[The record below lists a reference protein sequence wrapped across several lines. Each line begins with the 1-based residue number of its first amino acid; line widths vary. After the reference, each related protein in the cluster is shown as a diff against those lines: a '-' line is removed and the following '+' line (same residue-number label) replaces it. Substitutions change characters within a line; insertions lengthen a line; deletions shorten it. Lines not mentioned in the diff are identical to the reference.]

1 MSITNKC
8 IKLTI
13 NATQADNIN
22 YENIEFQYRKSQLT
36 IAKKTLELQDF
47 ILQKLISKV
56 DSVNTYE
63 YLSRTT
69 KYYFYTSYKYKTKP
83 KQFNDLNDLLTI
95 SYNLNS
101 DVSFLIFNINDTNYS
116 IDNIDIDKFKTEIL
130 KDISKVK
137 SVSKIQVPLKPK
149 TKLKPTLKPN
159 PNPTLKP
166 NPNPKLKPNPNPT
179 LKPKSKKGYL
189 KTNKNKNSKENYIND
204 ANDAN
209 DTNDEKCRLTQEDET
224 DEEEDDDDEEDDDED
239 DEEDDIDKEYVVDV
253 EDTINSSDDDTID
266 NDNDNDDYDIL
277 TQKGCNNHK
286 NELEEGFN
294 DLYNS
299 KNDDDNDDN
308 DDELENSIDNIT
320 IIIEPPKPEKKKRG
334 RKKKNPTDDKDDKN
348 NKSNSLLYISFNI
361 INKDNDLQ
369 DYESL
374 VNNRKTNISIFN
386 KLLKDLLFIR
396 KIESSIYNYSIQ
408 KSISNNITPAWDNP
422 DFYNIY
428 INKSMGIYLNIDA
441 NSYIGNKEFINKIKE
456 PEFDIS
462 KIAFLK
468 PHNVFPELWTPII
481 KENERK
487 EEILKKCE
495 SESST
500 NKFQCPNRICKARKS
515 VYTEVQTRSADE
527 PMTIFITC
535 LVCGKRWKQ

>member
-1 MSITNKC
+1 MAIVNNC

-13 NATQADNIN
+13 NANQTDNID
-22 YENIEFQYRKSQLT
+22 YKTVDFQYRKSQLT
-36 IAKKTLELQDF
+36 VAKKTVELQDF

-56 DSVNTYE
+56 DSSKTYE

-69 KYYFYTSYKYKTKP
+69 KYYFYTTYKYKTKP
-83 KQFNDLNDLLTI
+83 THFNNLNDLLTI

-101 DVSFLIFNINDTNYS
+101 DISVLIFNINDTEYS
-116 IDNIDIDKFKTEIL
+116 IGNIDIDKFKTEIL
-130 KDISKVK
+130 KDISKIK
-137 SVSKIQVPLKPK
+137 KGIKIQEPIKS
-149 TKLKPTLKPN
+149 KLKH
-159 PNPTLKP
+159 
-166 NPNPKLKPNPNPT
+166 KL
-179 LKPKSKKGYL
+179 PKSKKDYL
-189 KTNKNKNSKENYIND
+189 NKNNNVINTNSNDSKDPNNTESKLVQENEID
-204 ANDAN
+204 DV
-209 DTNDEKCRLTQEDET
+209 EGEGEGEGEVEVEGEGEVEDEDEDE
-224 DEEEDDDDEEDDDED
+224 DEEEDEEEDEDEEDEEGED
-239 DEEDDIDKEYVVDV
+239 DDIDKESAVDV
-253 EDTINSSDDDTID
+253 EDAINSSDDDNTID
-266 NDNDNDDYDIL
+266 NEDYDIL
-277 TQKGCNNHK
+277 TNTTCNTNK

-299 KNDDDNDDN
+299 NNNDADDNDD
-308 DDELENSIDNIT
+308 DELEDIIGNIV
-320 IIIEPPKPEKKKRG
+320 IIEPIKPEKKKRG
-334 RKKKNPTDDKDDKN
+334 RKKKNPTDDKNDKN

-361 INKDNDLQ
+361 INKESTLQ
-369 DYESL
+369 DYEL
-374 VNNRKTNISIFN
+374 LCDKRKTNISIFN

-396 KIESSIYNYSIQ
+396 QIESSIYNYSIQ

-428 INKSMGIYLNIDA
+428 INKSMGLYLNIDD
-441 NSYIGNKEFINKIKE
+441 NSYVGNKGFINKIKE